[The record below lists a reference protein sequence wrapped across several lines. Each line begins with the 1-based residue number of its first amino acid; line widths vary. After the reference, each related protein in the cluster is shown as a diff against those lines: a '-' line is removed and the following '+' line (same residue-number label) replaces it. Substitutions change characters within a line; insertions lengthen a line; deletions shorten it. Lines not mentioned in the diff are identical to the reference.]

1 VNPIRGVVEM
11 SALTTAEMQ
20 RITVAGTKSQLHETL
35 AVIGRLKS
43 IHLVDS
49 EVDEEGFNLGSPHT
63 DADEVAAQL
72 ARTRAAASRLQLDTN
87 QPALLQSAVR
97 KELDGGFSDT
107 IDAIL
112 SKANELDEANSE
124 IEKLTGELTSFE
136 LLAPFGLDLDLFS
149 GYESVTVNV
158 GTYSGTPL
166 GLDRDTALVFSA
178 GKMVAVFCAEKDTS
192 VVQEAL
198 NASGFNSI
206 PVPEAEGSAQSG
218 IKRISGR
225 LAELNKVSS
234 AAEKELDKYSSENNR
249 MILGVMEELERRLE
263 VLQAPVRLCTSEHA
277 FVIDGWVKSSDKEKV
292 RTSLSKVA
300 TLVEFEDYVPSHGHH
315 GHDDDAKQ
323 PPIAFANP
331 EAARPYELLTDLVG
345 RPRYGRIDPTIFMM
359 FTYPLF
365 FGLMLGDMGYG
376 LGTIMLALWVKKK
389 FGASD
394 QGALA
399 GRLLLYIGMSCLF
412 FGFLYAEI
420 FGFEIDAT
428 GDHAPPAWIAWM
440 QIFYDWAH
448 HPHVSLPLGVELAYP
463 FHRVGG
469 NMGDL
474 ILISVYLGI
483 AHLLIGY
490 LIGMRDV
497 TREHGLAAGF
507 FEKGSWTLILIGGS
521 AAIYGFMASAG
532 QNGAASGE
540 ILEMMVSAGLC
551 VAAVGLVAVCWGLVK
566 YEGFGAAGWMIGP
579 LETISL
585 LSNTLSYIRLFAIGV
600 VGVKI
605 AEAGN
610 MLGYHNLVHSLELV
624 MNGEDVFINL
634 LLVVA
639 TLALW
644 LFVQVFAWVLGV
656 FSPNIHTARLHF
668 VEWMGKFHEGSGEP
682 FSPLGG
688 ADRYSKEGV

>member
-1 VNPIRGVVEM
+1 M

-20 RITVAGTKSQLHETL
+20 RITVAGIKSQLHETL
-35 AVIGRLKS
+35 SVIGRLKS

-49 EVDEEGFNLGSPHT
+49 EVDEEGFTLGSPHS
-63 DADEVAAQL
+63 DANEVAAQL
-72 ARTRAAASRLQLDTN
+72 ARTRAAASRLQLDVN
-87 QPALLQSAVR
+87 QPALSITAVR
-97 KELDGGFSDT
+97 KKLDEKFSET

-124 IEKLTGELTSFE
+124 IERLTDELASFE
-136 LLAPFGLDLDLFS
+136 VLAPLGLDMDLFS
-149 GYESVTVNV
+149 GYESVSVNV
-158 GTYSGTPL
+158 GSYSGDSL
-166 GLDRDTALVFSA
+166 GLDRDKALIFSS
-178 GKMVAVFCAEKDTS
+178 GKTIAVFCAENDS
-192 VVQEAL
+192 SLVQDAL
-198 NASGFNSI
+198 NAKGFNSI
-206 PVPEAEGSAQSG
+206 SIPEAEGSAQSG
-218 IKRISGR
+218 IKQIRKR
-225 LAELNKVSS
+225 LTELHDLSS
-234 AAEKELDKYSSENNR
+234 AAEKDLDKYSSENNR

-277 FVIDGWVKSSDKEKV
+277 FVIDGWVKSADAKMV
-292 RTSLSKVA
+292 QMNISKVA
-300 TLVEFEDYVPSHGHH
+300 TIVEFEDYVPSHGHH
-315 GHDDDAKQ
+315 GHDEDAKQ

-331 EAARPYELLTDLVG
+331 DAARPYELLTDLVG

-376 LGTIMLALWVKKK
+376 LGTMLLALWVKKK
-389 FGASD
+389 FGASE

-399 GRLLLYIGMSCLF
+399 GRLLLYIGISCLF

-428 GDHAPPAWIAWM
+428 GEHAAPGWIAWM
-440 QIFYDWAH
+440 HIFYDWAH
-448 HPHVSLPLGVELAYP
+448 HPHISLPLGIDLAFP

-469 NMGDL
+469 NMSDL

-497 TREHGLAAGF
+497 TKEHGLAAGF
-507 FEKGSWTLILIGGS
+507 FEKGSWILILIGGS
-521 AAIYGFMASAG
+521 AAIYGFMATAG
-532 QNGAASGE
+532 QHGTASGN
-540 ILEMMVSAGLC
+540 ILDLMLTIGLV
-551 VAAVGLVAVCWGLVK
+551 VAAVGLLSVCWGLVK

-624 MNGEDVFINL
+624 MNGEDILINA
-634 LLVVA
+634 LLVVV